1 MEQNFNKKWSWF
13 VSLRALAELEHKR
26 TNEILEYPITE
37 IYTLLEFEKDK
48 ANVAKQLMKR

>member
-1 MEQNFNKKWSWF
+1 
-13 VSLRALAELEHKR
+13 LEHKR

-48 ANVAKQLMKR
+48 ANVAKQMMKR